1 MSNHVASADLPDL
14 ISVID
19 SDLLV
24 GIQGCATK
32 VTSRNVSSASSS
44 SRSGSFTDANEL
56 LNELESSQV
65 DLPDINMSPP
75 DDDEMISSL
84 ALNSSVAPVPDHIN
98 STLQEPLPVLS
109 KT

>member
-1 MSNHVASADLPDL
+1 MSAVKIGATSHVKDVKIEEDIAPIGSSKKQQK
-14 ISVID
+14 I
-19 SDLLV
+19 
-24 GIQGCATK
+24 
-32 VTSRNVSSASSS
+32 SSASSP

-65 DLPDINMSPP
+65 DLPDINMSLP